1 MTQYLLDTNIPLYLG
16 DPDSPFHNFVREN
29 FQKLQDEDR
38 LFISMLSLYE
48 LYYGAALKRNETR
61 NVFADQTLMIIEEI
75 QNQFELLPLSGDE
88 AIKFGEIKAHYRA
101 RSRKGEKNRETIKK
115 HDVDFILAAAAI
127 EHDLVLVSNDKIF
140 SKIKE
145 SFPELQVE
153 NWANSDGF

>member
-1 MTQYLLDTNIPLYLG
+1 M
-16 DPDSPFHNFVREN
+16 
-29 FQKLQDEDR
+29 
-38 LFISMLSLYE
+38 
-48 LYYGAALKRNETR
+48 ALKRNETR
-61 NVFADQTLMIIEEI
+61 DSFADQTLMIIEEI